1 MVMFIWVKILNL
13 QINLE
18 AVTKEVLAINGLIE
32 AAVTL
37 VGLQTVGSRI
47 IAEPKLVRKWPQMT
61 YHCLVVWN
69 NVW

>member
-1 MVMFIWVKILNL
+1 MFIWVKILNL

-18 AVTKEVLAINGLIE
+18 AVTKELLAINGLLE

-61 YHCLVVWN
+61 YNSLVVWN